1 MLAPFLLGL
10 CVALGQAPGAPAG
23 FDSSRWDIQDPGG
36 QPGPYLG
43 RPALFLDNGTALLRG
58 SSFADGT
65 IDFDVALHGH
75 ASFAGVLFRAASGDD
90 YELVY
95 VRPHRSRQP
104 DALQYTPI
112 FGGAE
117 VWQLYSGD
125 GYTGAAELPL
135 NRWVHVRLVVSGY
148 TARLFVDGASEPQ
161 LVVTDLK
168 RPWASGQVGLWG
180 RLGGAHFSNLVV
192 SQTTASAPAPRPET
206 PAGDGILVDWE
217 ISPAYETATVKPDV
231 LPSTPLAWMPVRA
244 EASGMV
250 NISRF
255 RKSVRTAASAAQRSR
270 DLVFARRVLV
280 EPAARRVRLQFAYSD
295 AIHIF
300 LNGKLLFAG
309 ESAFRARD
317 PSFLGI
323 ASLGPD
329 AIYLDLNAGRN
340 ELVFAVSE
348 TFGGWGFAGRLER
361 Q

>member
-1 MLAPFLLGL
+1 MLASFLITL
-10 CVALGQAPGAPAG
+10 CVALGQGPGAPPP
-23 FDSSRWDIQDPGG
+23 FESSRWDIQDPGG
-36 QPGPYLG
+36 HATPYLG
-43 RPALFLDNGTALLRG
+43 QPALFLDNGIALLRE

-65 IDFDVALHGH
+65 IDFDIAMHGH
-75 ASFAGVLFRAASGDD
+75 ASFAGVVFRAASGDD

-95 VRPHRSRQP
+95 LRPHRSRQP
-104 DALQYTPI
+104 DALQYTPL
-112 FGGAE
+112 FGGAAG
-117 VWQLYSGD
+117 WQLYSGE

-135 NRWVHVRLVVSGY
+135 NRWVHVRLVAAGY
-148 TARLFVDGASEPQ
+148 TARLFVDGATQPQ

-168 RPWASGQVGLWG
+168 RPWAHGQVGLWG
-180 RLGGAHFSNLVV
+180 GLGGAHFSNVVV
-192 SQTTASAPAPRPET
+192 SSTATTAPARPPEAPA
-206 PAGDGILVDWE
+206 GKGILVDWE
-217 ISPAYETATVKPDV
+217 ISPAWETATVRPDV
-231 LPSTPLAWMPVRA
+231 LPAAPVAWTAVRA

-255 RKSVRTAASAAQRSR
+255 RKSVRTTASAAGRSR
-270 DLVFARRVLV
+270 DLAFARHVLV
-280 EPAARRVRLQFAYSD
+280 EPAARHAKLEFAYSD

-309 ESAFRARD
+309 ESAFRSRD

-348 TFGGWGFAGRLER
+348 TFGGWGFAAKLER